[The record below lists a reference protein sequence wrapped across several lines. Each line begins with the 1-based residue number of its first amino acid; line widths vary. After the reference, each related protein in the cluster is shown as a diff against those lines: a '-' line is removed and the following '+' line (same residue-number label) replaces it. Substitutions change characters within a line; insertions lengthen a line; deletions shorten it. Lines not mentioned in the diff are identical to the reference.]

1 MKKVVFALLFI
12 VAISSCTNDS
22 VEEQDT
28 LNQIES
34 VDGTKIKRPGSGGGN

>member
-12 VAISSCTNDS
+12 VAVSACTNDS
-22 VEEQDT
+22 IEEEDT

-34 VDGTKIKRPGSGGGN
+34 VDGSKIKRPGSSGGN

>member
-12 VAISSCTNDS
+12 VAVSSCTNDS
-22 VEEQDT
+22 IEEEDS

-34 VDGTKIKRPGSGGGN
+34 VDGSKIKRPGSGGGN

>member
-1 MKKVVFALLFI
+1 MKKVLFALLFV

-22 VEEQDT
+22 IEEEDQ

-34 VDGTKIKRPGSGGGN
+34 VDGSKIKRPGSGGGN